1 MDRHC
6 ERMNLHWR
14 NTTIRIGT
22 RPTPWSR
29 IDEFLRDR
37 GGATAIEY
45 AIIIGLVSIAAIGGY
60 SFLGS
65 SVKAMFDLVSSGFV
79 AALS

>member
-6 ERMNLHWR
+6 ERMNLHQR
-14 NTTIRIGT
+14 NTTIRIGAL
-22 RPTPWSR
+22 PTPWSR
-29 IDEFLRDR
+29 LGEFLRDR
-37 GGATAIEY
+37 GGASAIEY

-60 SFLGS
+60 SFVGS
-65 SVKAMFDLVSSGFV
+65 SVAAMFELVSSGFV

>member
-6 ERMNLHWR
+6 ERMNLHQR
-14 NTTIRIGT
+14 NTTIRIGAL
-22 RPTPWSR
+22 PTPWSR
-29 IDEFLRDR
+29 LGEFLRDR
-37 GGATAIEY
+37 GGASAIEY

-60 SFLGS
+60 SFVGS
-65 SVKAMFDLVSSGFV
+65 SVAAMFNLVSSGFV

>member
-6 ERMNLHWR
+6 ERMNLHWH

-22 RPTPWSR
+22 QPTPWSR
-29 IDEFLRDR
+29 LDEFLCDR

-45 AIIIGLVSIAAIGGY
+45 AIVIGLVSIAAIGGY
-60 SFLGS
+60 RFLGS
-65 SVKAMFDLVSSGFV
+65 SVAAMFDRVSSGFV

>member
-1 MDRHC
+1 MDHHC

-14 NTTIRIGT
+14 DTTIRIGA
-22 RPTPWSR
+22 RPTPRSR
-29 IDEFLRDR
+29 LDEFLRDH

-45 AIIIGLVSIAAIGGY
+45 AIVIGLVSIAAIGGY

-65 SVKAMFDLVSSGFV
+65 SVAAMFDMISSGFV